1 MALGQIDPARLQGD
15 ALVRWYLRSP
25 AEIEEERRRDS
36 ARSHDAFFSR
46 PRDDQ
51 IFKSSPAGASAAPW
65 GPVGDERGSNDPR
78 SPRERLRL
86 AAANSRGLWDYWGFR
101 GCQSCHGYT
110 PETLP
115 SYGGHSPFPPNYS
128 PRSGSSGGSS
138 PRPRRDEHEQC
149 EIQDQNDRRI
159 CGNQPM
165 PQDRAICHASATQ
178 RRAHCDRFDELEY
191 PALDTAKRLT
201 GH

>member
-25 AEIEEERRRDS
+25 AEIEEERRRAA

-51 IFKSSPAGASAAPW
+51 FSKSSPAGVSAAPW
-65 GPVGDERGSNDPR
+65 TPVGDDLGGNDPQR
-78 SPRERLRL
+78 PRGGPHL
-86 AAANSRGLWDYWGFR
+86 AAANSRGFWDYWGYR

-115 SYGGHSPFPPNYS
+115 PYGGHSPLPPNYS
-128 PRSGSSGGSS
+128 PRSGRSDGAS
-138 PRPRRDEHEQC
+138 PSRPEWSDKPQC
-149 EIQDQNDRRI
+149 NRQFETDRTVCQKAKSPECWERSNVRLGV
-159 CGNQPM
+159 CNSTGKVGTP
-165 PQDRAICHASATQ
+165 PL
-178 RRAHCDRFDELEY
+178 RFG
-191 PALDTAKRLT
+191 PPGR
-201 GH
+201 